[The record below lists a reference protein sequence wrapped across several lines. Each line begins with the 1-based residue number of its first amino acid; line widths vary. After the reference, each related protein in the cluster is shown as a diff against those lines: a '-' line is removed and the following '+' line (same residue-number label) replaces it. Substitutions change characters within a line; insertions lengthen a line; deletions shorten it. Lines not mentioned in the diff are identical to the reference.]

1 MVDTKDYQQGVT
13 RIAHYVEKIFTVDG
27 FAYNAVSAD
36 KLAEI
41 ASGFAYAESC
51 DSLEEAVRKAKSL
64 ALENDGIVVVC
75 GSLYLASEYLNNCE
89 N

>member
-1 MVDTKDYQQGVT
+1 MVDTKDYAQGAT
-13 RIAHYVEKIFTVDG
+13 RIAHYAEKIFTVDG
-27 FAYNAVSAD
+27 FAYNAVNAD

-41 ASGFAYAESC
+41 AFEYAYAESC
-51 DSLEEAVRKAKSL
+51 DSLEEAVGKATGD
-64 ALENDGIVVVC
+64 ALMNNGIVAVC